1 MSLKRFRQSL
11 RTRKTNKF
19 GKLLQRHVGLGQE
32 PFHPLHPAARD
43 LAQHSPPK
51 YLLESTFQRSPR
63 NRQQSSNISHIQR
76 SIVSTPDDPQRF
88 RDNPI
93 VNRLLKRRR
102 RRFGRVRPFRG
113 ANQRQN
119 FHGNRRNNQRILDRI
134 VSDHTMES
142 LKRLLHTVQ
151 ILRHNDR
158 SLRRKKPPLHGLLH
172 KLPAQSNPIRTPT
185 RFMAWTVTMPDTR
198 KQDNDLTRMKFS
210 QFGAIRLKD
219 PAPTSKEDDLILG
232 KNPSTF
238 PRKLI
243 EMRMTFRRMHP
254 VGRNFNM
261 PTPGHK
267 QPPFPRTR
275 AYRQVTKCVANH
287 GSMLPST
294 VPR

>member
-1 MSLKRFRQSL
+1 MSLKRFCQSL
-11 RTRKTNKF
+11 RTRKTDKF

-43 LAQHSPPK
+43 LAQHGPPK
-51 YLLESTFQRSPR
+51 YLLESTFQRPPR

-76 SIVSTPDDPQRF
+76 SIISTPDDSQRF
-88 RDNPI
+88 SNDPI
-93 VNRLLKRRR
+93 MNRLLKRRR
-102 RRFGRVRPFRG
+102 RRFGRVRPFRST
-113 ANQRQN
+113 NQRQD
-119 FHGNRRNNQRILDRI
+119 FHRNRRNNQRILDRI

-142 LKRLLHTVQ
+142 FKRLLHSVQ
-151 ILRHNDR
+151 ILRHHDR
-158 SLRRKKPPLHGLLH
+158 PLRRKKPPLHGLLH
-172 KLPAQSNPIRTPT
+172 KLPTQSDPVGTPAGI
-185 RFMAWTVTMPDTR
+185 MAWTVTMPDSR
-198 KQDNDLTRMKFS
+198 KQDNDLTRMELS
-210 QFGAIRLKD
+210 QFRTIRLKD
-219 PAPTSKEDDLILG
+219 PATTSKEDNLILG

-254 VGRNFNM
+254 VGRNLNM

-275 AYRQVTKCVANH
+275 AYRQVTKCIANH
-287 GSMLPST
+287 PPMLPRG